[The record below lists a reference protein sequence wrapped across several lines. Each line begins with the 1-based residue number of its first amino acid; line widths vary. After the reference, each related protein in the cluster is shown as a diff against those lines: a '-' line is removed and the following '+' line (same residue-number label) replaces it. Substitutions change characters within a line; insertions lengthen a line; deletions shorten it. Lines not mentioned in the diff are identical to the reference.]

1 VPRKNHERRAT
12 PSAGPEKIEH
22 RQKIEEQM
30 QGKSEIRHDSPKL
43 QLRNTSH
50 VAPMQ
55 HSSMDEILSMEKGDT
70 KSQNLHRE
78 ATQAGPNPR
87 RHKTKCKTD
96 FLMKFN
102 KITTDRRRSS
112 HFLTH
117 LIIELKI

>member
-12 PSAGPEKIEH
+12 PSAGPE
-22 RQKIEEQM
+22 KIEEQM

-50 VAPMQ
+50 VAPMLR
-55 HSSMDEILSMEKGDT
+55 SSMDEILSKETGDT

-87 RHKTKCKTD
+87 PHKTKCKTG
-96 FLMKFN
+96 FFN
-102 KITTDRRRSS
+102 KIQQVTTDPRKSPL
-112 HFLTH
+112 FLPY

>member
-1 VPRKNHERRAT
+1 MPRKNHERRAT
-12 PSAGPEKIEH
+12 PAGPEKIER

-30 QGKSEIRHDSPKL
+30 QGKSEIRHDSPTL

-55 HSSMDEILSMEKGDT
+55 RSSMDEILSKETGDT

-87 RHKTKCKTD
+87 RHKTKYKTD
-96 FLMKFN
+96 FFQ
-102 KITTDRRRSS
+102 
-112 HFLTH
+112 
-117 LIIELKI
+117 

>member
-1 VPRKNHERRAT
+1 VPRKNHELRAI
-12 PSAGPEKIEH
+12 PSAGPEKIER
-22 RQKIEEQM
+22 RQKIEEKM

-55 HSSMDEILSMEKGDT
+55 RSSMDEILSKETGDT

-78 ATQAGPNPR
+78 AIQGSNPR

-96 FLMKFN
+96 FFSIESN
-102 KITTDRRRSS
+102 KITTYSWVAILSS
-112 HFLTH
+112 LFDY
-117 LIIELKI
+117 